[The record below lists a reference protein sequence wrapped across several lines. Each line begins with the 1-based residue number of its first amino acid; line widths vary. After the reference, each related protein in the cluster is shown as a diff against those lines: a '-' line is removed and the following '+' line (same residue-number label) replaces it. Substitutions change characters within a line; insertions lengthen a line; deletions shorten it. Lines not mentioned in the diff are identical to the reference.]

1 MNCIPALSCNWFF
14 SRASTRS
21 KHCLS
26 FLLCTHSLPISL
38 SRALTHALF
47 AFSLHGNLTEARFNS
62 LFSADTLTHITQLT
76 YNNCQTIRKVKKDK
90 ESTLRNSCDRTESA
104 VCATLGEQLIKLAFH
119 LQSTHRR
126 TASTGRQRI
135 CRWDLLPVS
144 IYDLN

>member
-21 KHCLS
+21 KQCLS
-26 FLLCTHSLPISL
+26 FLLCTHSLSIAL

-62 LFSADTLTHITQLT
+62 LFSADTLTHITHLT
-76 YNNCQTIRKVKKDK
+76 YNNCQKIRKEKKKK
-90 ESTLRNSCDRTESA
+90 ENNLVSQLTSLTRRTLRNSCDRTESA

-119 LQSTHRR
+119 LQSTHSQ
-126 TASTGRQRI
+126 TASTDRQRI
-135 CRWDLLPVS
+135 CR
-144 IYDLN
+144 

>member
-21 KHCLS
+21 KQCLS
-26 FLLCTHSLPISL
+26 FLLCTHSLPI
-38 SRALTHALF
+38 ALTRALF

-62 LFSADTLTHITQLT
+62 LFSADTLTHITHLT
-76 YNNCQTIRKVKKDK
+76 YNNCQKIRKVKKDK
-90 ESTLRNSCDRTESA
+90 ENNLVSQLTSLTRRTLRNSCDRTESA

-119 LQSTHRR
+119 LQSTHSQ

-135 CRWDLLPVS
+135 CR
-144 IYDLN
+144 